1 MNIQH
6 NIELKPYNSFRT
18 KAKAKLFSEP
28 KTVEELCQV
37 VKQYTNEKILIL
49 GNGYNLFFT
58 KDYNGLVI
66 HPLMKGINVCYEND
80 KVVDI
85 EVNAAE
91 NWDDFVAYCVANNYA
106 GVENLSLIP
115 SSVGAVPVQ
124 NIGAYG
130 TEVKEVITR
139 VKTVNIESGKQKEFT
154 NEMCEFGYR
163 DSVFKRTGKY
173 IITSVIFRLQK
184 EFIYKPKYK
193 DVVSELAGIEAPTMA
208 DVRNA
213 VVNIRTRKLPD
224 YDILPNAG
232 SFFKNPFLTNDEKES
247 LLRLLP
253 DATIHKVNESCFK
266 TSAAFL
272 IDRAGFRNK
281 RNKMVGTYK
290 NHSLIIV
297 NYGTEEGKEIVDFM
311 KEVQKSVYSHFKIWL
326 EPEVRVY

>member
-66 HPLMKGINVCYEND
+66 HPLMKGINVCYENE

-163 DSVFKRTGKY
+163 DSVFKRTGKH

-193 DVVSELAGIEAPTMA
+193 DVVSELARIEAPTMA

-326 EPEVRVY
+326 EPEVRIY

>member
-66 HPLMKGINVCYEND
+66 HPLMKGINVCYENE

-154 NEMCEFGYR
+154 NAMCEFGYR
-163 DSVFKRTGKY
+163 DSVFKRTGKH

-326 EPEVRVY
+326 EPEVRIY

>member
-1 MNIQH
+1 
-6 NIELKPYNSFRT
+6 
-18 KAKAKLFSEP
+18 
-28 KTVEELCQV
+28 
-37 VKQYTNEKILIL
+37 
-49 GNGYNLFFT
+49 
-58 KDYNGLVI
+58 
-66 HPLMKGINVCYEND
+66 
-80 KVVDI
+80 
-85 EVNAAE
+85 
-91 NWDDFVAYCVANNYA
+91 
-106 GVENLSLIP
+106 
-115 SSVGAVPVQ
+115 
-124 NIGAYG
+124 
-130 TEVKEVITR
+130 
-139 VKTVNIESGKQKEFT
+139 
-154 NEMCEFGYR
+154 MCEFGYR

>member
-163 DSVFKRTGKY
+163 DSVFKRTGKH

-184 EFIYKPKYK
+184 EFFYKPKYK
-193 DVVSELAGIEAPTMA
+193 DVVSELARIEAPTMA

-326 EPEVRVY
+326 EPEVRIY

>member
-66 HPLMKGINVCYEND
+66 HPLMKGINVCYENE

-173 IITSVIFRLQK
+173 IITSVIFRKQK

-326 EPEVRVY
+326 EPEVRIY

>member
-66 HPLMKGINVCYEND
+66 HPLMKGINVCYENE

-163 DSVFKRTGKY
+163 DSVFKRTGKH

-247 LLRLLP
+247 LLSLLP

-326 EPEVRVY
+326 EPEVRIY

>member
-130 TEVKEVITR
+130 TEVKEVIIG
-139 VKTVNIESGKQKEFT
+139 VKTVNIESGEQKEFT

-163 DSVFKRTGKY
+163 DSVFKRTGKH

-326 EPEVRVY
+326 EPEVRIY

>member
-163 DSVFKRTGKY
+163 DSVFKRTGKH

>member
-66 HPLMKGINVCYEND
+66 HPLMKGINVCYENE

-163 DSVFKRTGKY
+163 DSVFKRTGKH

-184 EFIYKPKYK
+184 EFFYKPKYK

-326 EPEVRVY
+326 EPEVRIY

>member
-163 DSVFKRTGKY
+163 DSVFKRTGKH

-326 EPEVRVY
+326 EPEVRIY

>member
-163 DSVFKRTGKY
+163 DSVFKRTGKH

-232 SFFKNPFLTNDEKES
+232 SFFKNPFLTNDEKEN

>member
-66 HPLMKGINVCYEND
+66 HPLMKGINVCYENE

-85 EVNAAE
+85 EANAAE

-163 DSVFKRTGKY
+163 DSVFKRTGKH

-326 EPEVRVY
+326 EPEVRIY

>member
-66 HPLMKGINVCYEND
+66 HPLMKGINVCYENE

-193 DVVSELAGIEAPTMA
+193 DVVSELARIEAPTMA

>member
-66 HPLMKGINVCYEND
+66 HPLMKGINVCYENE

-163 DSVFKRTGKY
+163 DSVFKRTGKH

>member
-247 LLRLLP
+247 LLSLLP

>member
-66 HPLMKGINVCYEND
+66 HPLMKGINVCYENE

>member
-66 HPLMKGINVCYEND
+66 HPLMKGINVCYENE

-266 TSAAFL
+266 ISAAFL

-326 EPEVRVY
+326 EPEVRIY

>member
-66 HPLMKGINVCYEND
+66 HPLMKGINVCYENE

-163 DSVFKRTGKY
+163 DSVFKRTGKH

-184 EFIYKPKYK
+184 EFFYKPKYK
-193 DVVSELAGIEAPTMA
+193 DVVSELARIEAPTMA

-326 EPEVRVY
+326 EPEVRIY

>member
-326 EPEVRVY
+326 EPEVRIY

>member
-66 HPLMKGINVCYEND
+66 HPLMKGINVCYENE

-163 DSVFKRTGKY
+163 DSVFKRTGKH

-326 EPEVRVY
+326 EPEVRIY

>member
-18 KAKAKLFSEP
+18 KAKAKLLSEP

-37 VKQYTNEKILIL
+37 VKHYTNEKILIL

-58 KDYNGLVI
+58 KDYDGLVI
-66 HPLMKGINVCYEND
+66 HPLMKGIKVCYEDD
-80 KVVDI
+80 KVVEI

-139 VKTVNIESGKQKEFT
+139 VKTVNIESGKQEEFT

-163 DSVFKRTGKY
+163 DSIFKRTGKH

-184 EFIYKPKYK
+184 EFIYQPKYK

-208 DVRNA
+208 DIRNA
-213 VVNIRTRKLPD
+213 VINIRNSKLPD

-232 SFFKNPFLTNDEKES
+232 SFFKNPFLTYDEKES

-253 DATIHKVNESCFK
+253 DITIHKVNESCFK

-272 IDRAGFRNK
+272 IDKAGFKNK

-297 NYGTEEGKEIVDFM
+297 NYGTDEGKEIVDFM

-326 EPEVRVY
+326 EPEVRIY